1 MGTEASTGNRSP
13 VTQTLAATLNAPE
26 RPGLSLGY
34 RVLTLAGA
42 NYSALTTSGI
52 TEDSPPGGS
61 YRITGGIVAPDPGGF
76 LQWWRVSGGV
86 GVELLALVAIAP
98 ASALATD
105 YRLDFLDRPLG
116 TLRPREGWPNGPLA
130 GY

>member
-1 MGTEASTGNRSP
+1 M
-13 VTQTLAATLNAPE
+13 TQTLAASLNAPT

-42 NYSALTTSGI
+42 NYSALLTTGI
-52 TEDSPPGGS
+52 AEDSPPGGS
-61 YRITGGIVAPDPGGF
+61 YRIDGGIVAPLPGGF

-86 GVELLALVAIAP
+86 GVELLAVVAIPP
-98 ASALATD
+98 AAALAGGTD
-105 YRLDFLDRPLG
+105 FSGLKDAIWTRQA
-116 TLRPREGWPNGPLA
+116 REGWPNGPLT

>member
-1 MGTEASTGNRSP
+1 M
-13 VTQTLAATLNAPE
+13 TQTLAATLNAPE

-34 RVLTLAGA
+34 RILTLAGA
-42 NYSALTTSGI
+42 NYSALITEGI

-76 LQWWRVSGGV
+76 LQWWRVSGEV
-86 GVELLALVAIAP
+86 AVELLALVAIAP
-98 ASALATD
+98 KPVLSD
-105 YRLDFLDRPLG
+105 GSDFVGVKNAIWTRQA
-116 TLRPREGWPNGPLA
+116 REGWPAGPLA

>member
-1 MGTEASTGNRSP
+1 MS
-13 VTQTLAATLNAPE
+13 QTLAATLNAPE

-42 NYSALTTSGI
+42 NYSALITSGI
-52 TEDSPPGGS
+52 TEATPPGGN
-61 YRITGGIVAPDPGGF
+61 YQITGGIEAPLPGGF

-86 GVELLALVAIAP
+86 GVELLALVAIPPAP
-98 ASALATD
+98 ALAGGTDFSGLKTALWTRQA
-105 YRLDFLDRPLG
+105 
-116 TLRPREGWPNGPLA
+116 REDWPNGPLA

>member
-1 MGTEASTGNRSP
+1 M
-13 VTQTLAATLNAPE
+13 TQTLAASLNAPT

-42 NYSALTTSGI
+42 NYSALLTSGI
-52 TEDSPPGGS
+52 TEDTPPGGS

-76 LQWWRVSGGV
+76 LQWWRVSGEV
-86 GVELLALVAIAP
+86 AVELLAIVAIAP
-98 ASALATD
+98 APALATD
-105 YRLDFLDRPLG
+105 SRLDFLDRPLG
-116 TLRPREGWPNGPLA
+116 TLRPREGWPNGPLS

>member
-1 MGTEASTGNRSP
+1 M
-13 VTQTLAATLNAPE
+13 TQTLAASLNAPT

-42 NYSALTTSGI
+42 NYSALITSGI

-76 LQWWRVSGGV
+76 LQWWRVSGEV
-86 GVELLALVAIAP
+86 AVELLAIVAIAP
-98 ASALATD
+98 APALAGGTD
-105 YRLDFLDRPLG
+105 FADIKDALWTRQA
-116 TLRPREGWPNGPLA
+116 REGWPAGPLA

>member
-1 MGTEASTGNRSP
+1 

-52 TEDSPPGGS
+52 TETTPPGGS
-61 YRITGGIVAPDPGGF
+61 YQINGGIVAPLPGGF

-86 GVELLALVAIAP
+86 GVELLAVVAIPP
-98 ASALATD
+98 AAALENGTD
-105 YRLDFLDRPLG
+105 FAGIKNAIWTRQA
-116 TLRPREGWPNGPLA
+116 REGWPNGPLT